1 MAIHLGIDY
10 GRRRIGL
17 AISDA
22 SEMIATPTTALAGT
36 GQVERDARLV
46 VDFADRN
53 GVEHFVVGLPINMDG
68 SEGPQ
73 AKLARRFAD
82 KLAALAGRPVELY
95 DERLTSWAADRA
107 LEEAQLSPGKRKAR
121 RDSVAAQ
128 IMLQGY
134 LEAKRR
140 QPSP

>member
-1 MAIHLGIDY
+1 MAIYLGIDY
-10 GRRRIGL
+10 GRKRIGL

-22 SEMIATPTTALAGT
+22 SETIATPATALAGT
-36 GQVERDARLV
+36 GQVDRDARLV
-46 VDFADRN
+46 VDFSDRN
-53 GVEHFVVGLPINMDG
+53 DVEHFVVGLPINMDG

-82 KLAALAGRPVELY
+82 TLAALAGRGVELY

-107 LEEAQLSPGKRKAR
+107 FEEAQLSAGKRKAR
-121 RDSVAAQ
+121 RDAVAAQ

-134 LEAKRR
+134 LEAKRQR
-140 QPSP
+140 PSP